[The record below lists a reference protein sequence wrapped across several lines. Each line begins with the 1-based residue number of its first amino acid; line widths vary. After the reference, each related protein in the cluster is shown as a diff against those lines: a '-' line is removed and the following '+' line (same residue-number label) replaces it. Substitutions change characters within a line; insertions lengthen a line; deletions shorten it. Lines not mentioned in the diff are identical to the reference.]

1 MGLMDLLRNFL
12 GLDEEEEMDF
22 DEEEVEDYEE
32 PQEYREEERPV
43 SRQYIRTYD
52 NITDKTV
59 FVYRAQVFDDVR
71 YIKPVMKKDVPVIV
85 DLSAIDDKN
94 DRRRFLDFAWG
105 MSRAGG
111 GRIRVL
117 DGKDLFF
124 ALILPSE
131 NWTLIDEES
140 PSLSEPEDVEE
151 EE

>member
-1 MGLMDLLRNFL
+1 
-12 GLDEEEEMDF
+12 
-22 DEEEVEDYEE
+22 
-32 PQEYREEERPV
+32 
-43 SRQYIRTYD
+43 
-52 NITDKTV
+52 
-59 FVYRAQVFDDVR
+59 
-71 YIKPVMKKDVPVIV
+71 MKKDVPVVV

-117 DGKDLFF
+117 DSKDLLF

-140 PSLSEPEDVEE
+140 PSFSEPEDVEDE
-151 EE
+151 E